1 MEDFIMKAKMKKI
14 SALFLSCILLF
25 SITAC
30 QKKRTAKEVMQSSL
44 KQSSSLKDSD
54 FNGNASYTIETGKEG
69 SQSTI
74 NFKMNFDTKLQT
86 LKKDNLKMSMTSTIN
101 MLGQNTNM
109 TMYYAD
115 GYYYMNSNGTKQKM
129 KMDIASLQKQ
139 IQSTTGQSTLP
150 IKYYKDLK
158 LSEDDGNNVIS
169 YSINSDGLNKYVEN
183 ITNSMSAITGGSD
196 SMKITSMSGKKTL
209 NDKDLPV
216 KESIKMVIE
225 SNSNEVGKITLK
237 MDLIYHNPGKSV
249 TVSLPKDLNTYQEV
263 SSNN

>member
-44 KQSSSLKDSD
+44 KQSSSLKDAD

-101 MLGQNTNM
+101 MLGQNINM

-158 LSEDDGNNVIS
+158 LSEDD
-169 YSINSDGLNKYVEN
+169 SI
-183 ITNSMSAITGGSD
+183 
-196 SMKITSMSGKKTL
+196 KITSMSGKKTL

>member
-1 MEDFIMKAKMKKI
+1 MEDFIMKVKMKKF
-14 SALFLSCILLF
+14 SALLLSCILLF

-30 QKKRTAKEVMQSSL
+30 QKKRTAKEIMQSSL
-44 KQSSSLKDSD
+44 KQSSSLKDAD
-54 FNGNASYTIETGKEG
+54 FNGNASYTIETGKNG
-69 SQSTI
+69 SESNI
-74 NFKMNFDTKLQT
+74 NFKMNFDMKLQT
-86 LKKDNLKMSMTSTIN
+86 VKDDNLKMAMSSTIN
-101 MLGQNTNM
+101 MLGQNVDM
-109 TMYYAD
+109 KMYYAD
-115 GYYYMNSNGTKQKM
+115 GYYYMNANGTKQKM

-139 IQSTTGQSTLP
+139 IPSTTGQTTLP

-158 LSEDDGNNVIS
+158 LSEEDGNNVIS

-183 ITNSMSAITGGSD
+183 ITNSMSTITGGSD
-196 SMKITSMSGKKTL
+196 SIKVTSMSGKKTL

-225 SNSNEVGKITLK
+225 SNSNKVGKITLK

>member
-1 MEDFIMKAKMKKI
+1 MVNYEHNYQRFYGGLYYESKNEKNQ
-14 SALFLSCILLF
+14 CIVSILHP

-44 KQSSSLKDSD
+44 KQSSSLKDAD

-101 MLGQNTNM
+101 MLGQNINM

-150 IKYYKDLK
+150 IKY
-158 LSEDDGNNVIS
+158 
-169 YSINSDGLNKYVEN
+169 
-183 ITNSMSAITGGSD
+183 
-196 SMKITSMSGKKTL
+196 
-209 NDKDLPV
+209 
-216 KESIKMVIE
+216 
-225 SNSNEVGKITLK
+225 
-237 MDLIYHNPGKSV
+237 
-249 TVSLPKDLNTYQEV
+249 
-263 SSNN
+263 

>member
-44 KQSSSLKDSD
+44 KQSSSLKDAD

-101 MLGQNTNM
+101 MLGQNINM

-115 GYYYMNSNGTKQKM
+115 GYYY
-129 KMDIASLQKQ
+129 I
-139 IQSTTGQSTLP
+139 
-150 IKYYKDLK
+150 DLK

-196 SMKITSMSGKKTL
+196 SIKITSMSGKKTL

>member
-1 MEDFIMKAKMKKI
+1 MKAKMKKI

-44 KQSSSLKDSD
+44 KQSSSLKDAD

-101 MLGQNTNM
+101 MLGQNINM

-139 IQSTTGQSTLP
+139 FQSTTGQSTLP

-196 SMKITSMSGKKTL
+196 SIKITSMSGKKTL

>member
-1 MEDFIMKAKMKKI
+1 MKAKMKKI

-44 KQSSSLKDSD
+44 KQSSSLKDAD

-101 MLGQNTNM
+101 MLGQNINM

-115 GYYYMNSNGTKQKM
+115 GYYYMNSNGTKQK
-129 KMDIASLQKQ
+129 IENGYR
-139 IQSTTGQSTLP
+139 QSPKT
-150 IKYYKDLK
+150 
-158 LSEDDGNNVIS
+158 N
-169 YSINSDGLNKYVEN
+169 SIN
-183 ITNSMSAITGGSD
+183 
-196 SMKITSMSGKKTL
+196 
-209 NDKDLPV
+209 
-216 KESIKMVIE
+216 
-225 SNSNEVGKITLK
+225 
-237 MDLIYHNPGKSV
+237 HR
-249 TVSLPKDLNTYQEV
+249 TVNFADQIL
-263 SSNN
+263 

>member
-1 MEDFIMKAKMKKI
+1 MKAKMKKI

-44 KQSSSLKDSD
+44 KQSSSLKDAD

-101 MLGQNTNM
+101 MLGQNINM

-183 ITNSMSAITGGSD
+183 ITNSMSA
-196 SMKITSMSGKKTL
+196 
-209 NDKDLPV
+209 
-216 KESIKMVIE
+216 
-225 SNSNEVGKITLK
+225 
-237 MDLIYHNPGKSV
+237 
-249 TVSLPKDLNTYQEV
+249 
-263 SSNN
+263 

>member
-1 MEDFIMKAKMKKI
+1 MKAKMKKI

-44 KQSSSLKDSD
+44 KQSSSLKDAD

-101 MLGQNTNM
+101 MLGQNINM

-139 IQSTTGQSTLP
+139 IQSTTGQST
-150 IKYYKDLK
+150 
-158 LSEDDGNNVIS
+158 
-169 YSINSDGLNKYVEN
+169 
-183 ITNSMSAITGGSD
+183 
-196 SMKITSMSGKKTL
+196 
-209 NDKDLPV
+209 
-216 KESIKMVIE
+216 
-225 SNSNEVGKITLK
+225 
-237 MDLIYHNPGKSV
+237 
-249 TVSLPKDLNTYQEV
+249 
-263 SSNN
+263 

>member
-1 MEDFIMKAKMKKI
+1 
-14 SALFLSCILLF
+14 
-25 SITAC
+25 
-30 QKKRTAKEVMQSSL
+30 
-44 KQSSSLKDSD
+44 
-54 FNGNASYTIETGKEG
+54 
-69 SQSTI
+69 
-74 NFKMNFDTKLQT
+74 
-86 LKKDNLKMSMTSTIN
+86 
-101 MLGQNTNM
+101 MLGQNVDM
-109 TMYYAD
+109 KMYYAD
-115 GYYYMNSNGTKQKM
+115 GYYYMNANGTKQKM

-139 IQSTTGQSTLP
+139 ISSTTGQTTLP

-158 LSEDDGNNVIS
+158 LSEEDGNNVIS

-183 ITNSMSAITGGSD
+183 ITNSMSTITGGSD
-196 SMKITSMSGKKTL
+196 SIKVTSMSGKKTL

-225 SNSNEVGKITLK
+225 SNSNKVGKITLK

>member
-1 MEDFIMKAKMKKI
+1 MKAKMKKI

-44 KQSSSLKDSD
+44 KQSSSLKDAD

-101 MLGQNTNM
+101 MLGQNINM

-158 LSEDDGNNVIS
+158 LSEDDGNNVI
-169 YSINSDGLNKYVEN
+169 
-183 ITNSMSAITGGSD
+183 MSAITGGSD
-196 SMKITSMSGKKTL
+196 SIKITSMSGKKTL